1 MYCQILSEDM
11 NSSLELS
18 PEESASFKFPFTDKE
33 DADLNLSAN
42 YGKVRRSLRLA
53 KNSRD
58 SSSELGL
65 ALSPI
70 AKDREST
77 TSIMGYVEGD
87 SLCLSDI
94 DSEESENDKPQTPS
108 EDFEESRK
116 SMEEQE
122 IHELPEMTIPRT
134 ENLEDAMK
142 QVGEHSNDFIGK
154 MRDAANKRKA
164 AVTRSRDFLV
174 AREQEQ
180 IRSIAEC
187 ESRLTTLKEKLESG
201 GETNKE
207 NEAFQQIRKKSNNT
221 LNGFGGVGVPKVEKR
236 PTTKPL
242 SPKLGLRRNGGK
254 TKTTKKKKME
264 SSKKISAFKPIAKS
278 NITIFNDAEIDE
290 CKHSTSLIDRKKQSK
305 NEAVGSKS
313 KSNAK
318 KEDQEL
324 FGAPGGFKARP
335 IPSSTTGRWNAGQ
348 LGIPRVSKRAL
359 TVPVS
364 PCLGPKRQTRIAVEV
379 GQKTKEKLSK
389 SNKKSNMSERSNGY
403 SSSSRST
410 TMSPSVQGS
419 PLLGLNLVDS
429 TRKEHAITEAR
440 NIDDHVMETRNGFRP
455 FIPRSTSRATMR
467 KQYDDYLGEIRAL
480 TIQEKREQLQ
490 SQIKSIRR
498 ELKILGKELN

>member
-1 MYCQILSEDM
+1 M

-18 PEESASFKFPFTDKE
+18 VEESASFKFPFTDKE

-53 KNSRD
+53 KKSRD

-94 DSEESENDKPQTPS
+94 DSEESENDKPQTPL
-108 EDFEESRK
+108 EDFEESKK
-116 SMEEQE
+116 SMEEQKMND
-122 IHELPEMTIPRT
+122 LPEMTIPRT
-134 ENLEDAMK
+134 ESLEDAMK

-201 GETNKE
+201 IETNKE
-207 NEAFQQIRKKSNNT
+207 NEAFQQIRKKANKT
-221 LNGFGGVGVPKVEKR
+221 FNGFGGVGVPKVEKR

-254 TKTTKKKKME
+254 SKTTKKKTME
-264 SSKKISAFKPIAKS
+264 SSEKISAFKPIAKS

-290 CKHSTSLIDRKKQSK
+290 CKNSTSLIDTKKHSK
-305 NEAVGSKS
+305 NEAAGEVEDRSKS
-313 KSNAK
+313 KSSAK
-318 KEDQEL
+318 KEDQGL

-335 IPSSTTGRWNAGQ
+335 VPSSTTRRWNAGQ

-364 PCLGPKRQTRIAVEV
+364 PCLGPKRQTRIGVEV
-379 GQKTKEKLSK
+379 GGKMKEKISK

-410 TMSPSVQGS
+410 TMSPSSVQGS

-429 TRKEHAITEAR
+429 TRKEHAITETP
-440 NIDDHVMETRNGFRP
+440 NIDNHVMETRNGFRP

-467 KQYDDYLGEIRAL
+467 KQYDDYLGEIRVL
-480 TIQEKREQLQ
+480 TIQEKRERLQ

>member
-1 MYCQILSEDM
+1 M

-18 PEESASFKFPFTDKE
+18 LEESTSFKFPFTDKE

-53 KNSRD
+53 KKK
-58 SSSELGL
+58 SSELGL

-70 AKDREST
+70 AMDREST
-77 TSIMGYVEGD
+77 SSIMGYVEGD

-94 DSEESENDKPQTPS
+94 DSAESDNDKPQTPLGY
-108 EDFEESRK
+108 FEESKK

-122 IHELPEMTIPRT
+122 IDELPEMKIPRT
-134 ENLEDAMK
+134 ESLEDAMK

-187 ESRLTTLKEKLESG
+187 ESRLTTLKQKLENA

-207 NEAFQQIRKKSNNT
+207 NEPFQQIRKKANKT
-221 LNGFGGVGVPKVEKR
+221 INGFGGVGVPKVEKR

-254 TKTTKKKKME
+254 KKTTKKNTVE
-264 SSKKISAFKPIAKS
+264 PSEKISAFKPYAKSS
-278 NITIFNDAEIDE
+278 NITIYNDAEVTERKD
-290 CKHSTSLIDRKKQSK
+290 STSLINRNKSPKKKSIDEVENRLK
-305 NEAVGSKS
+305 CKS
-313 KSNAK
+313 KPK
-318 KEDQEL
+318 KEDQE
-324 FGAPGGFKARP
+324 FFEAPGGFKARP
-335 IPSSTTGRWNAGQ
+335 IPSSTTRRWNAGQ
-348 LGIPRVSKRAL
+348 LGIPKVSKRTL

-364 PCLGPKRQTRIAVEV
+364 PCLGPKRQTRIAVE
-379 GQKTKEKLSK
+379 GKKLKSK
-389 SNKKSNMSERSNGY
+389 KKSNTSERSNGY

-410 TMSPSVQGS
+410 SMSPSSVQGS

-429 TRKEHAITEAR
+429 TRKEQVITKAPKIDK
-440 NIDDHVMETRNGFRP
+440 NITETRNEFQP

-467 KQYDDYLGEIRAL
+467 KQYDDYLGERRAF
-480 TIQEKREQLQ
+480 TIQEKRERLQ

-498 ELKILGKELN
+498 ELKMLGKELN

>member
-1 MYCQILSEDM
+1 M

-18 PEESASFKFPFTDKE
+18 LEESASFKFPFTDKE
-33 DADLNLSAN
+33 DADLNLSTN

-53 KNSRD
+53 KKSRG

-94 DSEESENDKPQTPS
+94 DSEESENDKPQTPLGY
-108 EDFEESRK
+108 FEEGKK

-122 IHELPEMTIPRT
+122 IYELPIPRT

-207 NEAFQQIRKKSNNT
+207 NEAFQQIRKKANKT

-242 SPKLGLRRNGGK
+242 SPKLGLRRNGRK
-254 TKTTKKKKME
+254 TKTTKKKKTME
-264 SSKKISAFKPIAKS
+264 SSEKTSAFQPIAKS

-290 CKHSTSLIDRKKQSK
+290 CKNSTSLIDRNKHSK
-305 NEAVGSKS
+305 NEAVSSKS

-324 FGAPGGFKARP
+324 FGAPSGFKARP

-364 PCLGPKRQTRIAVEV
+364 PCLGPKRQSRIAVEV
-379 GQKTKEKLSK
+379 GSKTKEKISK
-389 SNKKSNMSERSNGY
+389 SNKKWNMSERSNGY

-410 TMSPSVQGS
+410 TMSPSSVQGS

-429 TRKEHAITEAR
+429 TRKEHAITETR
-440 NIDDHVMETRNGFRP
+440 NIDNHVMETRNEFRP

-480 TIQEKREQLQ
+480 TIQEKRERLQ